1 MFNISEEHAVDR
13 PILKC
18 DYIRYTPLSLNL
30 RNGKNNQI
38 FIDIARRKSAISWKD
53 KYLELDFNVT
63 HRAGAH
69 IRYIDNDCIRL
80 VNLGPIALFIKYR
93 LTRSSGKK

>member
-30 RNGKNNQI
+30 RNGENNQI
-38 FIDIARRKSAISWKD
+38 FIDIARRKSAIS
-53 KYLELDFNVT
+53 
-63 HRAGAH
+63 
-69 IRYIDNDCIRL
+69 
-80 VNLGPIALFIKYR
+80 
-93 LTRSSGKK
+93 